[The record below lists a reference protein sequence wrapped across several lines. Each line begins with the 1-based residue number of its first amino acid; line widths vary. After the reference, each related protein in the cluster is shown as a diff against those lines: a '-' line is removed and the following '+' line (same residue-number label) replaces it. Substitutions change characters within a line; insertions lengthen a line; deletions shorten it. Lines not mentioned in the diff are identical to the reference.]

1 MKVTREQAQHNRD
14 RVVEAAARLFR
25 ERGIDGI
32 GLAELMRSVGLTHG
46 GFYGQFGSKE
56 ELVAE
61 ACAWAFDRS
70 VAKWKRTAAAHP
82 RDAAGA
88 IADFYL
94 APEHRDDPG
103 TGCAA
108 AALAGDMA
116 REGVH
121 ARQAFTQGVR
131 DLVDVLEGAPGGKA
145 NPKHRREAVATLSL
159 MVGAIVLARAV
170 DDAGLA
176 DEILAAAR
184 AGI

>member
-1 MKVTREQAQHNRD
+1 MKVSREQAQLNREK
-14 RVVEAAARLFR
+14 VVESAARLFR

-82 RDAAGA
+82 EDVAGA
-88 IADFYL
+88 VADFYL
-94 APEHRDDPG
+94 APAHRDRPA

-108 AALAGDMA
+108 AALA
-116 REGVH
+116 
-121 ARQAFTQGVR
+121 
-131 DLVDVLEGAPGGKA
+131 
-145 NPKHRREAVATLSL
+145 
-159 MVGAIVLARAV
+159 
-170 DDAGLA
+170 
-176 DEILAAAR
+176 
-184 AGI
+184 

>member
-1 MKVTREQAQHNRD
+1 MKVSREQAQQNRE

-61 ACAWAFDRS
+61 ACAWAFERS

-82 RDAAGA
+82 GDAAAA

-94 APEHRDDPG
+94 APEHRDRPG

-121 ARQAFTQGVR
+121 ARQAFTQGVS
-131 DLVDVLEGAPGGKA
+131 DLVGVLAGGEEA
-145 NPKHRREAVATLSL
+145 DAERRRDAVAAFGM
-159 MVGAIVLARAV
+159 MVGAMVLARAV
-170 DDAGLA
+170 DDPELA
-176 DEILAAAR
+176 DEFLQAAR
-184 AGI
+184 AKV